1 MKRCG
6 RIAVADYNK
15 AGAGAG
21 VGINNRVS
29 RSAGIGVCK
38 PVLRRK
44 FKKLP
49 PFPWSDRLGVHR

>member
-15 AGAGAG
+15 AGAGVG
-21 VGINNRVS
+21 VSNRVC

-44 FKKLP
+44 LKWLP
-49 PFPWSDRLGVHR
+49 PFPWSGRLEVHR